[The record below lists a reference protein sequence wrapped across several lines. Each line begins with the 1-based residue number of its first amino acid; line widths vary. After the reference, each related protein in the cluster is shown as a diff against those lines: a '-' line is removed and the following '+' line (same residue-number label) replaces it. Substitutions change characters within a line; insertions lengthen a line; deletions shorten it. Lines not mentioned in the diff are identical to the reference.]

1 MNNQLKK
8 YLVLGILFIFPI
20 VVYLFFASG
29 INNFAKL
36 PILQKNISEIA
47 EWQTLSGKN
56 VQLENN
62 ISIIGFWGDDLD
74 YRKLDAFNLNQKIY
88 KRFYKFNDLQF
99 IMVVL
104 NDNQDKLLKII
115 DELKKGSSEDMS
127 KWKFILGD
135 ETKIQGLF
143 SSLGSDIELN
153 NKLSTPF
160 VFIVDKD
167 KNLRGRDDDNSMG
180 TLYGYNSSSVA
191 ELTKKMTDDIK
202 VILAEYRLALKKN
215 NKYKLD
221 REI

>member
-1 MNNQLKK
+1 MNKQLQK
-8 YLVLGILFIFPI
+8 YFVLGILFIFPI

-36 PILQKNISEIA
+36 PVLQKNILEISEW
-47 EWQTLSGKN
+47 ETLSGKN

-74 YRKLDAFNLNQKIY
+74 FRKLDAFNLNQKIY
-88 KRFYKFNDLQF
+88 KRFYKFKDLQF
-99 IMVVL
+99 LMVVL
-104 NDNQDKLLKII
+104 NGNQAKVAEII

-127 KWKFILGD
+127 KWKFVLGD
-135 ETKIQGLF
+135 EIKIKELF
-143 SSLGSDIELN
+143 SSFGSDLELN
-153 NKLSTPF
+153 KKLSTPF

-167 KNLRGRDDDNSMG
+167 KNLRGRDDDNDMG

-202 VILAEYRLALKKN
+202 IILAEYRLALKKN

-221 REI
+221 RDI

>member
-1 MNNQLKK
+1 MNKQFQK
-8 YLVLGILFIFPI
+8 YFVLGILFIFPI

-36 PILQKNISEIA
+36 PVLQKNILEISEW
-47 EWQTLSGKN
+47 ETLSGKN

-74 YRKLDAFNLNQKIY
+74 FRKLDAFNLNQKIY
-88 KRFYKFNDLQF
+88 KRFYKFKDLQF
-99 IMVVL
+99 LMVVL
-104 NDNQDKLLKII
+104 NGNQSKIVEI
-115 DELKKGSSEDMS
+115 VNELKKGSSEDMS
-127 KWKFILGD
+127 KWKFVLGD
-135 ETKIQGLF
+135 EIKIKELF
-143 SSLGSDIELN
+143 SSFGSDLELN
-153 NKLSTPF
+153 KKLSTPF

-167 KNLRGRDDDNSMG
+167 KNLRGRDDDNDMG

-202 VILAEYRLALKKN
+202 IILAEYRLALKKN

>member
-1 MNNQLKK
+1 LNKQLQK
-8 YLVLGILFIFPI
+8 YFVLGILFIFPI

-36 PILQKNISEIA
+36 PVLQKNILEISEW
-47 EWQTLSGKN
+47 ETLSGKN

-74 YRKLDAFNLNQKIY
+74 FRKLDAFNLNQKIY
-88 KRFYKFNDLQF
+88 KRFYKFKDLQF
-99 IMVVL
+99 LMVVL
-104 NDNQDKLLKII
+104 NGNQAKVAEII

-127 KWKFILGD
+127 KWKFVLGD
-135 ETKIQGLF
+135 EIKIKELF
-143 SSLGSDIELN
+143 SSLGSDLELN
-153 NKLSTPF
+153 KKLSTPF

-167 KNLRGRDDDNSMG
+167 KNLRGRDDDNDMG

-202 VILAEYRLALKKN
+202 IILAEYRLALKKN

-221 REI
+221 RDI

>member
-1 MNNQLKK
+1 LNNQLKK

-36 PILQKNISEIA
+36 PILQKNIADIA
-47 EWQTLSGKN
+47 EWQTLSGNN

-88 KRFYKFNDLQF
+88 KRFYKFKDLQF

>member
-74 YRKLDAFNLNQKIY
+74 HRKLDAFNLNQKIY
-88 KRFYKFNDLQF
+88 KRFYKFKDLQF

>member
-1 MNNQLKK
+1 MNKHLKK

-36 PILQKNISEIA
+36 PILQKNIAEIA
-47 EWQTLSGKN
+47 EWQTLRGKN
-56 VQLENN
+56 VQLENY
-62 ISIIGFWGDDLD
+62 ISIIGFWGNDLD

-88 KRFYKFNDLQF
+88 KRFYKFKDLQF

-104 NDNQDKLLKII
+104 SDNQDKLLEII

-135 ETKIQGLF
+135 ETKIKKLF
-143 SSLGSDIELN
+143 SSFGSDIKLN
-153 NKLSTPF
+153 TKLSTPF

-167 KNLRGRDDDNSMG
+167 RNLRGRDDDDDLG
-180 TLYGYNSSSVA
+180 TLYAYNSSSVA

-202 VILAEYRLALKKN
+202 IILAEYRLALKKN

>member
-1 MNNQLKK
+1 MNKQLQK
-8 YLVLGILFIFPI
+8 YFVLGILFIFPI

-36 PILQKNISEIA
+36 PVLQKNILEISEW
-47 EWQTLSGKN
+47 ETLSGKN

-74 YRKLDAFNLNQKIY
+74 FRKLDAFNLNQKIY
-88 KRFYKFNDLQF
+88 KRFYKFKDLQF
-99 IMVVL
+99 LMVVL
-104 NDNQDKLLKII
+104 NGNQTKVVEIVN
-115 DELKKGSSEDMS
+115 ELKKGSSEDMS

-135 ETKIQGLF
+135 EIKIKELF
-143 SSLGSDIELN
+143 SSLGSDLELN
-153 NKLSTPF
+153 KKLSTPF

-167 KNLRGRDDDNSMG
+167 KNLRGRDDDNDMG

-202 VILAEYRLALKKN
+202 IILAEYRLALKKN

-221 REI
+221 RDI

>member
-1 MNNQLKK
+1 LNKQLKK
-8 YLVLGILFIFPI
+8 YFVLGILFIFPI

-36 PILQKNISEIA
+36 PVLQKNILEISEW
-47 EWQTLSGKN
+47 ETLSGKN
-56 VQLENN
+56 AQLENN

-74 YRKLDAFNLNQKIY
+74 FRKLDAFNLNQKIY
-88 KRFYKFNDLQF
+88 KRFYKFKDLQF
-99 IMVVL
+99 LMVVL
-104 NDNQDKLLKII
+104 NGNQTKVVEII

-127 KWKFILGD
+127 KWKFVLGD
-135 ETKIQGLF
+135 EIKIKELY
-143 SSLGSDIELN
+143 SSFGSDIELN

-167 KNLRGRDDDNSMG
+167 KNLRGRDDDNDMG
-180 TLYGYNSSSVA
+180 TIYGYNSSSVA

-202 VILAEYRLALKKN
+202 IILAEYRLALKKN

-221 REI
+221 RDI

>member
-36 PILQKNISEIA
+36 PILQKNIAEIA

-88 KRFYKFNDLQF
+88 KRFYKFKDLQF

-143 SSLGSDIELN
+143 SSFGSDIELN

-167 KNLRGRDDDNSMG
+167 KSLRGRDDDNSMG

>member
-1 MNNQLKK
+1 MNKQFQK
-8 YLVLGILFIFPI
+8 YFVLGILFIFPI

-36 PILQKNISEIA
+36 PVLQKNILEISEW
-47 EWQTLSGKN
+47 ETLSGKN

-74 YRKLDAFNLNQKIY
+74 FRKLDAFNLNQKIY
-88 KRFYKFNDLQF
+88 KRFYKFKDLQF
-99 IMVVL
+99 LMVVL
-104 NDNQDKLLKII
+104 NGNQSKIVEI
-115 DELKKGSSEDMS
+115 VNELKKGSSEDMS
-127 KWKFILGD
+127 KWKFVLGD
-135 ETKIQGLF
+135 EIKIKELF
-143 SSLGSDIELN
+143 SSFGSDLELN
-153 NKLSTPF
+153 KKLSTPF

-167 KNLRGRDDDNSMG
+167 KNLRGRDDDNDMG

-202 VILAEYRLALKKN
+202 IILAEYRLALKKN

-221 REI
+221 RDI

>member
-36 PILQKNISEIA
+36 PILQKNIAEIV

-88 KRFYKFNDLQF
+88 KRFYKFKDLQF

>member
-1 MNNQLKK
+1 MNKQLKK
-8 YLVLGILFIFPI
+8 YFVLGILFIFPI

-36 PILQKNISEIA
+36 PVLQKNISEIS
-47 EWQTLSGKN
+47 EWETLSGKN

-74 YRKLDAFNLNQKIY
+74 FRKLDAFNLNQKIY
-88 KRFYKFNDLQF
+88 KRFYKFKDLQF
-99 IMVVL
+99 LMVVL
-104 NDNQDKLLKII
+104 NGNQTKVVEIVN
-115 DELKKGSSEDMS
+115 ELKKGSSEDMS

-135 ETKIQGLF
+135 EIKIKELF
-143 SSLGSDIELN
+143 SSLGSDLELN
-153 NKLSTPF
+153 KKLSTPF

-167 KNLRGRDDDNSMG
+167 KNLRGRDDDNDMG

-202 VILAEYRLALKKN
+202 IILAEYRLALKKN

-221 REI
+221 RDI

>member
-36 PILQKNISEIA
+36 PILQKNIAEIV
-47 EWQTLSGKN
+47 EWQTLSGNN

-88 KRFYKFNDLQF
+88 KRFYKFKDLQF

>member
-1 MNNQLKK
+1 MNKHLKK

-36 PILQKNISEIA
+36 PILQKNIAEIA

-56 VQLENN
+56 VQLENY
-62 ISIIGFWGDDLD
+62 ISIIGFWGNDLD

-88 KRFYKFNDLQF
+88 KRFYKFKDLQF

-104 NDNQDKLLKII
+104 SDNQDKLMEII

-135 ETKIQGLF
+135 ETKIQRLF
-143 SSLGSDIELN
+143 SSFGSDIELN